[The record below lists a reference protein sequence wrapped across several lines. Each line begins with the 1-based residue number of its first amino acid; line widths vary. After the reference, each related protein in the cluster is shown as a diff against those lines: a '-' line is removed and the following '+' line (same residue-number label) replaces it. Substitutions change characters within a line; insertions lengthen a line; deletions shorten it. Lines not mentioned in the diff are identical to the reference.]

1 MSSQIGR
8 SGSKVLQ
15 VLMPLKLF
23 CEKSLLNRLI
33 FDIFYVNFGFDLTLP
48 QHGWFEIIFVQSQN
62 DVLLS
67 SNVKSDQLIQEAQLY
82 LKQIHK
88 DSKPV
93 LNKLLFIKV
102 LYKHSESKS
111 HLILILFLSPLCAR
125 HVLKISS
132 NNYLVSLEIIDIFCG
147 KFLSYI
153 YEQGHSLTTLT
164 MTRGGEL
171 VKGKPKMQTFLSTQG
186 GGWSKKK
193 PKYYQRS

>member
-1 MSSQIGR
+1 MTNDHQMSSQIGR

-48 QHGWFEIIFVQSQN
+48 QHRWFEIIFVQSQN

-132 NNYLVSLEIIDIFCG
+132 NNYLVSLEI
-147 KFLSYI
+147 LNRYI
-153 YEQGHSLTTLT
+153 L
-164 MTRGGEL
+164 
-171 VKGKPKMQTFLSTQG
+171 
-186 GGWSKKK
+186 W
-193 PKYYQRS
+193 

>member
-1 MSSQIGR
+1 MTNDHQMSSQIGR

-48 QHGWFEIIFVQSQN
+48 QHRWFEIIFVQSQN

-67 SNVKSDQLIQEAQLY
+67 SNVKSDQLIREAQLY
-82 LKQIHK
+82 PKQIHK

-93 LNKLLFIKV
+93 LNKLLFIKA

-111 HLILILFLSPLCAR
+111 HLILIIFLSPLCA
-125 HVLKISS
+125 S
-132 NNYLVSLEIIDIFCG
+132 YLG
-147 KFLSYI
+147 
-153 YEQGHSLTTLT
+153 
-164 MTRGGEL
+164 
-171 VKGKPKMQTFLSTQG
+171 TF
-186 GGWSKKK
+186 
-193 PKYYQRS
+193 